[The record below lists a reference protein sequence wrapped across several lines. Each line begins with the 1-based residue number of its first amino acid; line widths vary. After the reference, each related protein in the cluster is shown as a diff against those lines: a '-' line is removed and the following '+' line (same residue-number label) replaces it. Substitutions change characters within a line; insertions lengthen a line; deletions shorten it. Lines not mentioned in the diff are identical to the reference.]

1 MRKDG
6 TIDIEEELKIIRNNL
21 IETLPKSKEMFVIHN
36 TNRIE
41 KVEQWVGQ
49 KYAKWK
55 GYPIIVLGVENN
67 YT

>member
-21 IETLPKSKEMFVIHN
+21 IILSETLPKLKEMFVIHN

-41 KVEQWVGQ
+41 R
-49 KYAKWK
+49 
-55 GYPIIVLGVENN
+55 VLDELVRNTQNEKD
-67 YT
+67 TP

>member
-41 KVEQWVGQ
+41 R
-49 KYAKWK
+49 
-55 GYPIIVLGVENN
+55 VLDELVRNTQNEKD
-67 YT
+67 TP